1 MVFVQVAGKAL
12 FPLDEELEL
21 LPGKLTPHAYECLI
35 RFGTIM
41 PSFAKA
47 AKELA
52 FTLKV
57 EVSEPTARRYAEA
70 AGQAYEEY
78 QTAEVERLEK
88 TCPPVNENP
97 PEKTFLSVDGA
108 MVPLV
113 GGEWGE
119 VKTMVIGEI
128 QKPVLEGGEWVV
140 HSKNHSYFSRM
151 MEASQFRRLALVETH
166 VRGIEKAD
174 LVAAVT
180 DGAEWEQG
188 FIDFHCA
195 SVPQVVKILDFPH
208 AAERVNQVGQAVL
221 GEGSEPAKN
230 WLGERLHQ
238 LKHDGPSALLSEL
251 ADLKNQKPSL
261 EVLQKNQAY
270 LEKREEHMQYPRY
283 RAQGLPIGSGAMES
297 GNKVVVEARLKGAGM
312 HWAIPHVNPMLALR
326 NIFCSERWQEGWNQ
340 LAQYWR
346 QKERQRRKEL
356 HQKRQKEAQQ
366 NLSET
371 PPHSQSPETRT
382 SSQPIPIPSVVSPS
396 VSAPKSSTP
405 APNHP
410 WRCSPIGKA
419 KFLRPSQ
426 FSKN

>member
-1 MVFVQVAGKAL
+1 MAFVQVADKAF

-21 LPGKLTPHAYECLI
+21 LPGKLTPHAQECLI
-35 RFGTIM
+35 RFGAIL

-47 AKELA
+47 AQELE

-57 EVSEPTARRYAEA
+57 KVSEPTARRYTEA

-88 TCPPVNENP
+88 TCQPVEKNP
-97 PEKTFLSVDGA
+97 SPKTFFSVDGA

-113 GGEWGE
+113 GGEWAE
-119 VKTMVIGEI
+119 VKTLVIGDI

-208 AAERVNQVGQAVL
+208 AGERVNQVGQAVL
-221 GEGSEPAKN
+221 GEGSEPAKA

-238 LKHDGPSALLSEL
+238 LKHEGPSALLSEL
-251 ADLKNQKPSL
+251 AELKNQKPNL
-261 EVLQKNQAY
+261 EVLQKNHAY

-340 LAQYWR
+340 LAYYWR
-346 QKERQRRKEL
+346 QKERQRRKAL
-356 HQKRQKEAQQ
+356 HQKRQLDAQQ
-366 NLSET
+366 NLLEMPRSPQDIET
-371 PPHSQSPETRT
+371 ANVPLPTAT
-382 SSQPIPIPSVVSPS
+382 PSVVTPP
-396 VSAPKSSTP
+396 VATPKSSIP
-405 APNHP
+405 AANHP
-410 WRCSPIGKA
+410 WRRSPIGKA
-419 KFLRPSQ
+419 KSLRPDQ

>member
-1 MVFVQVAGKAL
+1 MAFVQVADKAF

-21 LPGKLTPHAYECLI
+21 LPGKLTPHAHECLI
-35 RFGTIM
+35 RFGTMM
-41 PSFAKA
+41 PFAKA
-47 AKELA
+47 SKELA

-57 EVSEPTARRYAEA
+57 EVSEPTARRYVES

-88 TCPPVNENP
+88 TCPPVEKKP
-97 PEKTFLSVDGA
+97 PQKTFLSVDGA

-113 GGEWGE
+113 GGEWTE
-119 VKTMVIGEI
+119 VKTLTIGEI

-151 MEASQFRRLALVETH
+151 MESSPFRRLALVETH
-166 VRGIEKAD
+166 ARGIEKAD

-195 SVPQVVKILDFPH
+195 SVRQVVKILDFPH
-208 AAERVNQVGQAVL
+208 AAGRVSQVGQAVL
-221 GEGSEPAKN
+221 GEGSEQAKN

-251 ADLKNQKPSL
+251 AELKNQKPNL
-261 EVLQKNQAY
+261 EVLQKNHAY

-312 HWAIPHVNPMLALR
+312 HWAIPHINPMLALR
-326 NIFCSERWQEGWNQ
+326 NIMCSERWQEGWIQ
-340 LAQYWR
+340 LTHSLR

-356 HQKRQKEAQQ
+356 HQRRQLDAQQ

-371 PPHSQSPETRT
+371 PLNSQSPETPT
-382 SSQPIPIPSVVSPS
+382 ASHPTPIPSVVSPP
-396 VSAPKSSTP
+396 VSAPKSSIP

-419 KFLRPSQ
+419 KFLRPAQ